1 MDKMNRKKQK
11 LIEILLI
18 TFFFIFFVI
27 LFQLQSFI
35 IGMLLITSLVII
47 LYFKNE
53 IKKIILPK
61 KNKSILNFIFFDIF
75 LVISM
80 VIIFGND
87 VFTNELD
94 FKKYF
99 FISIL
104 LLFYLFFSVIPQE
117 IIFRF
122 LFFYRYKDYFDQN
135 EIILLNSL
143 VFCFCHVIYID
154 IYILLFSFF
163 GNVLF
168 SFNYLKNKSLLLVT
182 IEHFLIGQT
191 LIILGFFNNF
201 NFSLIKKLY
210 NLVLIN

>member
-1 MDKMNRKKQK
+1 MNRKKQK
-11 LIEILLI
+11 LIEIFLI
-18 TFFFIFFVI
+18 TFFFLIFVI

-35 IGMLLITSLVII
+35 IAMLLVTSLVII

-53 IKKIILPK
+53 IIKIILPK
-61 KNKSILNFIFFDIF
+61 KTKSILYFIFFDIF

-80 VIIFGND
+80 IIIFGND

-135 EIILLNSL
+135 EILLLNSL
-143 VFCFCHVIYID
+143 VFCFCHIIYFD

-163 GNVLF
+163 GNLLF
-168 SFNYLKNKSLLLVT
+168 SFNYMKNKSLLSVI

-191 LIILGFFNNF
+191 LIILGFFDNF

>member
-1 MDKMNRKKQK
+1 MNRKKQK
-11 LIEILLI
+11 LIEIFLI
-18 TFFFIFFVI
+18 TFFFIIFVI
-27 LFQLQSFI
+27 LFQLQSYI
-35 IGMLLITSLVII
+35 IAMLLVTSLVII

-53 IKKIILPK
+53 IIKIILPK
-61 KNKSILNFIFFDIF
+61 KTKSILNFIFFDIF
-75 LVISM
+75 LIISM
-80 VIIFGND
+80 IIIFGND

-135 EIILLNSL
+135 EILLLNSL
-143 VFCFCHVIYID
+143 VFCFCHIIYFD

-163 GNVLF
+163 GNLLF

-191 LIILGFFNNF
+191 LIILGFFDNF

>member
-1 MDKMNRKKQK
+1 MNRKKQK
-11 LIEILLI
+11 LIEIFLMTCFFLI
-18 TFFFIFFVI
+18 FVI

-35 IGMLLITSLVII
+35 IVMLLVTSIIII
-47 LYFKNE
+47 LCFKNE
-53 IKKIILPK
+53 ITKIILPK
-61 KNKSILNFIFFDIF
+61 KTKSILHFICFDIF
-75 LVISM
+75 LIILII
-80 VIIFGND
+80 IIFGND

-135 EIILLNSL
+135 EILLLNSL
-143 VFCFCHVIYID
+143 VFCFCHIIYFD
-154 IYILLFSFF
+154 IYILLLSFF
-163 GNVLF
+163 GNLLF

>member
-11 LIEILLI
+11 LIEIFLI
-18 TFFFIFFVI
+18 AFFFIILVI
-27 LFQLQSFI
+27 LFKLQSFI
-35 IGMLLITSLVII
+35 IAMLLMTSLVII

-53 IKKIILPK
+53 IIRNILPK
-61 KNKSILNFIFFDIF
+61 KTKYILNFIFFDIF

-80 VIIFGND
+80 IIIFGND
-87 VFTNELD
+87 VFNNELD

-99 FISIL
+99 FISTL

-135 EIILLNSL
+135 EILLLNSL
-143 VFCFCHVIYID
+143 VFCFCHIIYFD

-163 GNVLF
+163 GNILF
-168 SFNYLKNKSLLLVT
+168 SFNYMKNKSLLLVT

>member
-1 MDKMNRKKQK
+1 MNRKKQK
-11 LIEILLI
+11 LIEIFLI
-18 TFFFIFFVI
+18 TFFFIIFVI

-35 IGMLLITSLVII
+35 IAMLLVTSLVII

-53 IKKIILPK
+53 IIKIILPK
-61 KNKSILNFIFFDIF
+61 KTKSILNFIFFDIF

-80 VIIFGND
+80 IIIFGND

-135 EIILLNSL
+135 EILLLNSL
-143 VFCFCHVIYID
+143 VFCFCHIIYFD

-163 GNVLF
+163 GNLLF
-168 SFNYLKNKSLLLVT
+168 SFNYMKNKSLLLVT

>member
-1 MDKMNRKKQK
+1 MSDMNRKKQK
-11 LIEILLI
+11 LIEIFLMTCFFLI
-18 TFFFIFFVI
+18 FVI

-35 IGMLLITSLVII
+35 IVMLLVTSIIII
-47 LYFKNE
+47 LCFKNE
-53 IKKIILPK
+53 ITKIILPK
-61 KNKSILNFIFFDIF
+61 KTNSILHFICFDIF
-75 LVISM
+75 LIISM
-80 VIIFGND
+80 IIIFGND

-122 LFFYRYKDYFDQN
+122 LFFYRYKDCFNQN
-135 EIILLNSL
+135 EILLLNSL
-143 VFCFCHVIYID
+143 VFCFCHIIYFD
-154 IYILLFSFF
+154 IYILLLSFF
-163 GNVLF
+163 GNLLF
-168 SFNYLKNKSLLLVT
+168 SFNYMKNKSLLLVT

-191 LIILGFFNNF
+191 FIILGFFNNF